1 MSILY
6 KALSKA
12 ARENAEQAD
21 GAPLV
26 LGNDLGDDPG
36 TAFDDA
42 TYREPRRRP
51 WALLGVA
58 GLVVVAC
65 IGGYVYLTSLEDDDV
80 VVNTG
85 GEIVDFSKQNQ
96 AAAGADEPDVIAADP
111 SNETSDDALVETVEV
126 VEVVE
131 TADTVEPVELAEPDV
146 TTETQTSTA
155 LDIVP
160 AASLDVVNGSGTATD
175 VAEISE
181 TAETTTSENAGD
193 VTAAVNGETI
203 EETLA
208 RLSNERGGDDLT
220 TPIDVDRTPEAA
232 MEAATTGDG
241 AITVSSVETAATETT
256 PETTVEFTIDAEG
269 SGNRQKFEAA
279 YAALQA
285 GNAEAAMDLYM
296 DVLREEPDN
305 QFALFGLA
313 STLQRMGWLGEARA
327 TYEELLAIDPNNRG
341 ALTNMMALI
350 AQEAPDQALAN
361 LQRLY
366 EINPGFSPIPA
377 QIGLLYADMGDY
389 GEAVRNL
396 SLAIDMEP
404 DNMNYVYNLA
414 IIHDRLG
421 QHTEAQALYEQV
433 IEFAQY
439 RDVSVPVAAIRER
452 VSYLKRL

>member
-12 ARENAEQAD
+12 ARENAEQAED
-21 GAPLV
+21 APLV
-26 LGNDLGDDPG
+26 LANDFGDDPG
-36 TAFDDA
+36 SAFDDA

-58 GLVVVAC
+58 GVVVLAC

-80 VVNTG
+80 MVNTG

-96 AAAGADEPDVIAADP
+96 AAAEEDEPDLAANDAAIETAEPVDVVEAAD
-111 SNETSDDALVETVEV
+111 V
-126 VEVVE
+126 
-131 TADTVEPVELAEPDV
+131 ADTVEPAEPEVV
-146 TTETQTSTA
+146 TENQASTA

-160 AASLDVVNGSGTATD
+160 AASLDVVNGSGTD
-175 VAEISE
+175 VAEITE
-181 TAETTTSENAGD
+181 TAETAETAETGATEGTGD
-193 VTAAVNGETI
+193 ATAAVNGETI

-208 RLSNERGGDDLT
+208 RLSGERGGDDLAA
-220 TPIDVDRTPEAA
+220 PIEIDRTPEAA
-232 MEAATTGDG
+232 MEEATTADA
-241 AITVSSVETAATETT
+241 AITVTSGETAAD
-256 PETTVEFTIDAEG
+256 ETTVTFTIDAEG
-269 SGNRQKFEAA
+269 SSNRQKFEAA

-296 DVLREEPDN
+296 DVLIEEPDN

-377 QIGLLYADMGDY
+377 QIGLLYADIGDY

-421 QHTEAQALYEQV
+421 QHTEAQALYERV
-433 IEFAQY
+433 IEFSEY